1 MTRPAWCGCPHCK
14 ESRNE
19 GDGVQP
25 LELWEPLG
33 EVSKHPEGLE
43 IILLP
48 VCARHSM
55 LPIKPWGLFLHLCPE
70 EEICGAP
77 ICLFQAAPDSSSK
90 LQTRTLL

>member
-1 MTRPAWCGCPHCK
+1 MTKPARCGDPHCK

-33 EVSKHPEGLE
+33 KVSKHPEGLE

-48 VCARHSM
+48 VCVRHSM
-55 LPIKPWGLFLHLCPE
+55 LPIKPWGCSFLCAQRRRSVGLRY
-70 EEICGAP
+70 
-77 ICLFQAAPDSSSK
+77 APDSSYK